1 MISLIVHGGAWDIP
15 DNVLEAHRNGVKK
28 ALEIGWNILSNGGSG
43 VEAVEKAICYLED
56 DPAFDAGV
64 GSFVNALGEIEL
76 DASIMNGTTFRC
88 GAVAAVQNIRNPVS
102 LARLVMDKS
111 EHVLITGMGA
121 IRFAKENGMQQC
133 KSDELLVGRELQRWK
148 ELQREKTFST
158 KDAFIS
164 KLLDESS
171 RRPSDT
177 VGAVAID
184 KDGNIAAGTST
195 GGTPNKYPGRVGDS
209 PLIGCGTYADSGVGG
224 VSCTG
229 WGEAIIKV
237 ALAKT
242 VVDQMEVNGGDPLAA
257 AKMGIDRLKKKADGF
272 GGVIVLNKN
281 GKHAVAF
288 NTPRMARAFRT
299 SEMSSDVIEV

>member
-1 MISLIVHGGAWDIP
+1 MVSFIVHGGAWDIP
-15 DNVLEAHRNGVKK
+15 DAMLEDHRHGVKK
-28 ALEIGWNILSNGGSG
+28 ALEIGWEILANGGNG
-43 VEAVEKAICYLED
+43 VDAVEKSIRYLED
-56 DPAFDAGV
+56 DPTFDAGR

-88 GAVAAVQNIRNPVS
+88 GAVASVQNIRNPIS

-111 EHVLITGMGA
+111 EHVLITGIGA
-121 IRFAKENGMQQC
+121 VRFARENGMQQC
-133 KSDELLVGRELQRWK
+133 KSDDLLVGRELQRWK
-148 ELQREKTFST
+148 ELQGKKTFST
-158 KDAFIS
+158 KDAF
-164 KLLDESS
+164 KGRL
-171 RRPSDT
+171 PSDT
-177 VGAVAID
+177 VGAIALD
-184 KDGNIAAGTST
+184 KDGNIVAGTST

-209 PLIGCGTYADSGVGG
+209 PLIGCGTYADSTVGA

-242 VVDQMEVNGGDPLAA
+242 IVDQMEMNGDDPDAA
-257 AKMGIDRLKKKADGF
+257 AKIGIDKLKKKADGF

-281 GKHAVAF
+281 GKPAVAF

-299 SEMSSDVIEV
+299 SEMNADVIEV